1 MSSLVLPAYKGLVF
15 PIKRTTSY
23 KSLTDTSVANQ
34 VTNLALQQYP
44 VHSYD
49 LQYELLRDD
58 VTPSEYRAIQG
69 TFNACAGRFDSFLY
83 LDPVFNTV
91 TAEQFGVGDGTTKN
105 FQIVA
110 KFQNTGGPGGPD
122 IIQNFNGAPSFFDN
136 GSPAGSSVLGPT
148 GILTFA
154 TAPVAGHVLT
164 WSGSFYQRCHFTVD
178 TLDAQQF
185 LKGWWQIDS
194 IPFISVV
201 L

>member
-23 KSLTDTSVANQ
+23 KTLSDTSVANQ
-34 VTNLALQQYP
+34 NANVILQQYP

-69 TFNACAGRFDSFLY
+69 LFNACGGRFDSFLY
-83 LDPVFNTV
+83 LDPVFNSV
-91 TAEQFGVGDGTTKN
+91 TNEPFGVGDGSN
-105 FQIVA
+105 RAFQVTA
-110 KFQNTGGPGGPD
+110 TFQNVGGPGAPD
-122 IIQNFNGAPSFFDN
+122 IIQNFNGAPLFFDN
-136 GSPAGSSVLGPT
+136 GSAAGASTLGPT
-148 GILTFA
+148 GILTFT
-154 TAPVAGHVLT
+154 TAPLAGHVLT
-164 WSGSFYQRCHFTVD
+164 WTGSFYQRCHFTTD

-185 LKGWWQIDS
+185 LKGWWQLDS
-194 IPFISVV
+194 LPFTSVV